1 MELTTRKFWSDYWH
15 SKIEEFE
22 KPVKSDYI
30 FTPLF
35 REMLSGKRFADACE
49 LGGFPG
55 TFSIHV
61 QRDLSLPCSLVDYFI
76 DDALLQK
83 FLKANNLAPDALA
96 WKEADILMNEPAHQ
110 TFDFVFSIGL
120 IEHFEN
126 TKEILQAHLKYMKA
140 GGRLLII
147 LPNFTGINGW
157 FQRKFDRENYDKHFI
172 PCMDP
177 HALEKT
183 LEELGGKQ
191 VQGGFLGNFSIWLE
205 NYATQP
211 AWVKVFFKISWLAGK
226 VLAKVLGLKGKTTA
240 PYIWVAC
247 DVLG

>member
-15 SKIEEFE
+15 SKIEEFS
-22 KPVKSDYI
+22 KPVKKDYI

-35 REMLSGKRFADACE
+35 REMLAGQGYNSACE

-61 QRDLSLPCSLVDYFI
+61 QRDLGLQCSLVDYFI
-76 DDALLQK
+76 DENLLHQ
-83 FLKANNLAPDALA
+83 FLKANNLPEGALD
-96 WKEADILMNEPAHQ
+96 WKEADILTNEPAHQ
-110 TFDFVFSIGL
+110 TYDFVFSIGL
-120 IEHFEN
+120 IEHFED
-126 TKEILQAHLKYMKA
+126 TRQILKAHLKYVKP

-157 FQRKFDRENYDKHFI
+157 FQRKFDKENYDKHYI
-172 PCMDP
+172 PCMNP
-177 HALEKT
+177 ELLKNT
-183 LEELGGKQ
+183 LGELDGKQ

-205 NYATQP
+205 NYQTQP
-211 AWVKVFFKISWLAGK
+211 LWAKALFKLSWFCGK
-226 VLAKVLGLKGKTTA
+226 TLSKIFKLNNKTTA

-247 DVLG
+247 DM

>member
-15 SKIEEFE
+15 SKSEEFE
-22 KPVKSDYI
+22 KPVKTEYI

-35 REMLSGKRFADACE
+35 RNMLAGKGFSDACE

-61 QRDLSLPCSLVDYFI
+61 QRDLGLPCSLVDYFI
-76 DDALLQK
+76 DDALLHR
-83 FLKANNLAPDALA
+83 FLKANDLAEDALA
-96 WKEADILMNEPAHQ
+96 WKEADILINEPAHQ
-110 TFDFVFSIGL
+110 TYDFVFSIGL

-126 TKEILQAHLKYMKA
+126 TKAILQAHIKYVKP

-157 FQRKFDRENYDKHFI
+157 FQRSFDKENYDKHFI
-172 PCMDP
+172 PCMNP
-177 HALEKT
+177 ELLKNT
-183 LEELGGKQ
+183 LAELGGKQ

-205 NYATQP
+205 NYPSQP
-211 AWVKVFFKISWLAGK
+211 AWVKLFFKASWFAGK
-226 VLAKVLGLKGKTTA
+226 VFTKMFGLNNKTTA

-247 DVLG
+247 DL